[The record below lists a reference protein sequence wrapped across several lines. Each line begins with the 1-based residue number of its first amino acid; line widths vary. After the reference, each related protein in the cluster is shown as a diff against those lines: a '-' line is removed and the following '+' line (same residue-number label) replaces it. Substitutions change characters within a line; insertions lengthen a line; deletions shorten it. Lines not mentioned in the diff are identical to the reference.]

1 MIIVAVTEEE
11 ATQQSSSC
19 TAPSVA
25 AAAPLSL
32 PISFHCQ
39 DDDAAEAIAI
49 TRTCQFGGIDQ
60 LPATTLRKE

>member
-1 MIIVAVTEEE
+1 MITVAVTEEE

-32 PISFHCQ
+32 LPISFHCQ
-39 DDDAAEAIAI
+39 DEDAAEAIAI
-49 TRTCQFGGIDQ
+49 NF
-60 LPATTLRKE
+60 